1 MFVRADFLRDNPGA
15 EENSV
20 DIYAYFLNRLRDNLH
35 VVLSFSHLRP
45 DFPLRAQMF
54 PAVFSAVN
62 INWFLPWPEEA
73 LVAVSANFLKSFKI
87 DTTEEHRN
95 RLYEVMGSFQLRVR
109 QMCGVYLS
117 RMRKHVYVTPRSFL
131 CFIEYYKKLY
141 ELKHEEVNVQ
151 EKSVIIGLRKLDEAA
166 KNVVKMQAEIEA
178 QEEILRKEDD
188 KTNKLLVKV
197 QGEKA
202 RAEKKA
208 EEVGS
213 IKKDCEDNAAAINE
227 DKEEANRQLQE
238 ALPYLHE
245 ANAACNSIKDK
256 DIVELKGNK
265 SPVDIVR
272 YTFDGLLLLLGLKV
286 VEVKQEDRVINKV
299 TGTFIKDSF
308 DEHAKSMLADINFLK
323 NLKYFA
329 ENQRDGI
336 NDETCELIEPY
347 LRFDPDPNKHWLT
360 WKHAVLD
367 QQLARKA
374 NAAAE
379 GLCKFVGAMVMY
391 HKASKIVKPKMDYLK
406 VQEAKLDKAREDLAE
421 AEAELTRV
429 QNEVAALDRQLQ
441 AAYHAKAELEANK
454 DAAKKRTDATT
465 FASRRLALVGDVALA
480 GAFVTYCGP
489 FNSEFRDR
497 LSNVQGEWNEWNY
510 WNERNATVFAL
521 VPANSRGAALRALGV
536 VVCETQGPGGG
547 NSRLLGR

>member
-1 MFVRADFLRDNPGA
+1 MPR
-15 EENSV
+15 NSV

-54 PAVFSAVN
+54 PAVFSSVPRQAPAASCRPAADISDYAIRAVN

-73 LVAVSANFLKSFKI
+73 LVSVSANFLKNFKI

-109 QMCGVYLS
+109 HMCGVYLS
-117 RMRKHVYVTPRSFL
+117 RMRKHVSFL

-166 KNVVKMQAEIEA
+166 KNVVQMQEA

-208 EEVGS
+208 EE
-213 IKKDCEDNAAAINE
+213 
-227 DKEEANRQLQE
+227 ANRQLQE

-245 ANAACNSIKDK
+245 ERRVLCPPLEQQGNSSFQANAACNSIKDK

-286 VEVKQEDRVINKV
+286 VEVRQEDRMINKV

-323 NLKYFA
+323 
-329 ENQRDGI
+329 I
-336 NDETCELIEPY
+336 
-347 LRFDPDPNKHWLT
+347 
-360 WKHAVLD
+360 
-367 QQLARKA
+367 
-374 NAAAE
+374 
-379 GLCKFVGAMVMY
+379 
-391 HKASKIVKPKMDYLK
+391 
-406 VQEAKLDKAREDLAE
+406 
-421 AEAELTRV
+421 
-429 QNEVAALDRQLQ
+429 
-441 AAYHAKAELEANK
+441 
-454 DAAKKRTDATT
+454 
-465 FASRRLALVGDVALA
+465 
-480 GAFVTYCGP
+480 
-489 FNSEFRDR
+489 
-497 LSNVQGEWNEWNY
+497 
-510 WNERNATVFAL
+510 
-521 VPANSRGAALRALGV
+521 LGFK
-536 VVCETQGPGGG
+536 
-547 NSRLLGR
+547 SADFS